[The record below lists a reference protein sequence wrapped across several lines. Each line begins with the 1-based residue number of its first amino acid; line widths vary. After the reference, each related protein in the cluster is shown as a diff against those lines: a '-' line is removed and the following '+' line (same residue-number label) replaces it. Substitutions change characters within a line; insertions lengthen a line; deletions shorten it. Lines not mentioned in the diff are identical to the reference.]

1 MPQSTILYETAKNNA
16 QVIALDP
23 RVVDQPSSEDK
34 HFRILQ
40 LSDLLSRNL
49 EIEHIIE
56 NFIHEIKAEI
66 PHSGYRF
73 KSSDTSQEVSS
84 GKTVGCCA
92 SYRLRIQDHQLGEIS
107 LFRETIFNSS
117 ELCRLEELLCAL
129 IYPVRN
135 ASMYH
140 IALQSAYRDPL
151 TGLNNRA
158 AMEKLLPREIELAN
172 RHDRPMA
179 VLVMDLDG
187 FKQINDRYGHD
198 TGDQVLRDVGQVLQ
212 EAVRNTDLLYRY
224 GGDEF
229 VGGLAQTD
237 MKGAFEVSERI
248 RSGVETLTISG
259 REISS
264 KIEVSIGITMLRP
277 GDSFAHAFKRADKA
291 LYQAK
296 QGGKNCIMSA

>member
-1 MPQSTILYETAKNNA
+1 MPQSTILYETAKNKA
-16 QVIALDP
+16 PVIALDP
-23 RVVDQPSSEDK
+23 LVRDQPSSDDK
-34 HFRILQ
+34 HLRILQ

-49 EIEHIIE
+49 EIENIIQS
-56 NFIHEIKAEI
+56 FIHEIKKEI
-66 PHSGYRF
+66 PHSGFYF
-73 KSSDTSQEVSS
+73 KSSDTDLEVSS
-84 GKTVGCCA
+84 AKTVGCCA

-107 LFRETIFNSS
+107 LFRETVFNSN

-129 IYPVRN
+129 IYPVKN

-158 AMEKLLPREIELAN
+158 AMEKLFPREIELAN
-172 RHDRPMA
+172 RHARPMA

-198 TGDQVLRDVGQVLQ
+198 IGDQVLRDVGQVLQ
-212 EAVRNTDLLYRY
+212 SAVRNTDLIYRY

-237 MKGAFEVSERI
+237 MKGAVEVSERI
-248 RSGVETLTISG
+248 RRGVETLTIPG

-264 KIEVSIGITMLRP
+264 KIEASIGITMLKAI
-277 GDSFAHAFKRADKA
+277 DSFKHAFKRADNA

-296 QGGKNCIMSA
+296 QSGKNCIMVV

>member
-1 MPQSTILYETAKNNA
+1 MPQSTTLYEIARNNA

-23 RVVDQPSSEDK
+23 LVADRPTSDEKHLRV
-34 HFRILQ
+34 LQ
-40 LSDLLSRNL
+40 LSDLLSRSL
-49 EIEHIIE
+49 EFEHIIE
-56 NFIHEIKAEI
+56 SFMREIEAEI
-66 PHSGYRF
+66 PHSGYF
-73 KSSDTSQEVSS
+73 FESGDTGQEVSN
-84 GKTVGCCA
+84 GQTVGCCA
-92 SYRLRIQDHQLGEIS
+92 NYRLRIQDHQLGEIS
-107 LFRETIFNSS
+107 LFREIVFTSH

-179 VLVMDLDG
+179 VLMMDLDG

-198 TGDQVLRDVGQVLQ
+198 VGDQVLRDVGQVLQ
-212 EAVRNTDLLYRY
+212 AAVRNTDLLYRY

-237 MKGAFEVSERI
+237 IKGAFKVSERI
-248 RSGVETLTISG
+248 RCGVEELTISG
-259 REISS
+259 QEISS
-264 KIEVSIGITMLRP
+264 KVEVSIGITMLKS
-277 GDSFAHAFKRADKA
+277 GDIFQHAFKRADRA
-291 LYQAK
+291 LYRAK
-296 QGGKNCIMSA
+296 QRGKNCIMAT

>member
-1 MPQSTILYETAKNNA
+1 MSQSTVLYEIARNNA

-23 RVVDQPSSEDK
+23 LVEDRPPSDEK
-34 HFRILQ
+34 HFRVLQ

-49 EIEHIIE
+49 EFEQIIE
-56 NFIHEIKAEI
+56 NFVHEIKAEI
-66 PHSGYRF
+66 PHSGYYF

-84 GKTVGCCA
+84 GKTVGCSA
-92 SYRLRIQDHQLGEIS
+92 NYRLRIQDHQLGEIS
-107 LFRETIFNSS
+107 LFRETVFNSN

-151 TGLNNRA
+151 TGLSNRA

-172 RHDRPMA
+172 RHNRPMA

-198 TGDQVLRDVGQVLQ
+198 IGDQVLRDVGQVLQ
-212 EAVRNTDLLYRY
+212 SAVRNTDLLYRF

-229 VGGLAQTD
+229 VAGLAQTD
-237 MKGAFEVSERI
+237 MKGALEVSERI
-248 RSGVETLTISG
+248 RRGIEERTIPG
-259 REISS
+259 QEVSS
-264 KIEVSIGITMLRP
+264 KIEASIGITMLKT
-277 GDSFAHAFKRADKA
+277 DDNFLNAFKRADNA

-296 QGGKNCIMSA
+296 QGGKNRIMSA